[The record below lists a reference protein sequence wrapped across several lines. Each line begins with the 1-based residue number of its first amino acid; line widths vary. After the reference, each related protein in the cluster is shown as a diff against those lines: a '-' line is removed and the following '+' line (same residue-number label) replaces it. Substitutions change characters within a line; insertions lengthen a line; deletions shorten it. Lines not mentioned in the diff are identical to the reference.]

1 MLQNF
6 FPSSVCP
13 SSLLTEISWVYMMS
27 GARVDQNCLG
37 IFTTIWPENLFMPPR
52 FFFTKNYVSAAEL
65 ERASQAQWFP
75 QLAS

>member
-1 MLQNF
+1 MR
-6 FPSSVCP
+6 P
-13 SSLLTEISWVYMMS
+13 SSLLTEVSWVYMMS

-52 FFFTKNYVSAAEL
+52 FFFTHKKNVSAAEL
-65 ERASQAQWFP
+65 ERTSHAQWFP